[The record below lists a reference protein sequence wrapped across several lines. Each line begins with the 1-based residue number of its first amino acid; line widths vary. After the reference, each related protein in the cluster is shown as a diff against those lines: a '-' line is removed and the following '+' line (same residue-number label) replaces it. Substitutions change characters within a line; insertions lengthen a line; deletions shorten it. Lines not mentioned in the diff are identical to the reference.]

1 MTTDVQQEICYQVI
15 CLKKQGRKRFEISKI
30 TGIDPST
37 ISAWWKLYKNEGK
50 KSLKIKKRGRPT
62 GSNRTLTQDQEREI
76 QKAIYDKCP
85 DQMKLP
91 FALWTRVAVQQLIKQ
106 LWSIKMP
113 IRTVGEYLMR
123 WGFTPQRPL
132 RKAYK
137 QNPTA
142 VKNWLDTE
150 YPDIAKRAI
159 KENAQIH

>member
-76 QKAIYDKCP
+76 QKAI
-85 DQMKLP
+85 
-91 FALWTRVAVQQLIKQ
+91 
-106 LWSIKMP
+106 
-113 IRTVGEYLMR
+113 
-123 WGFTPQRPL
+123 
-132 RKAYK
+132 
-137 QNPTA
+137 
-142 VKNWLDTE
+142 
-150 YPDIAKRAI
+150 
-159 KENAQIH
+159 